1 MCPMTLPNKQW
12 RRVLLMLVLLLAAW
26 QLAGAG
32 WIHAKAML
40 AQHLLARAWEHTREE
55 GVPHKPWPWA
65 DTWPAARL
73 QAPALGA
80 DYHVLAGT
88 SGQALAFG
96 PGLHEA
102 FDGSAE
108 RWTVIAGHRDTHF
121 RFLQAL
127 QPGMTLRL
135 EDIAGRVRH
144 FRVVAIRVVDSRV
157 ETLQPPASGADGLL
171 LVTCYPFDSWQTNG
185 PLRYV
190 VEAQPSPAAR
200 RPVRDSGDG

>member
-1 MCPMTLPNKQW
+1 MCLMTLPSRRR
-12 RRVLLMLVLLLAAW
+12 RRVLLWLVLLLAAW

-40 AQHLLARAWEHTREE
+40 AQHLLARAWEDTRED
-55 GVPHKPWPWA
+55 GRPHKPWPWA

-73 QAPALGA
+73 EAPALGA

-88 SGQALAFG
+88 TGQALAFG
-96 PGLHEA
+96 PGLHEV
-102 FDGSAE
+102 FNGSAG

-135 EDIAGRVRH
+135 EGIAGPVRH
-144 FRVVAIRVVDSRV
+144 FRVVSARVVDSRV
-157 ETLQPPASGADGLL
+157 ETLQPPAPDADGLL
-171 LVTCYPFDSWQTNG
+171 LVTCYPFDSWQPNG

-190 VEAQPSPAAR
+190 VEAQPSPANRRFAR
-200 RPVRDSGDG
+200 DPGDG